1 MLDSLPDVTLANHGV
16 DRKRALQGLLSAVIF
31 TGVPESVDRI
41 WGAETEPLTTGLS
54 PERRLVGFN

>member
-1 MLDSLPDVTLANHGV
+1 MGSIVNGHFRDF
-16 DRKRALQGLLSAVIF
+16 LSPVIF